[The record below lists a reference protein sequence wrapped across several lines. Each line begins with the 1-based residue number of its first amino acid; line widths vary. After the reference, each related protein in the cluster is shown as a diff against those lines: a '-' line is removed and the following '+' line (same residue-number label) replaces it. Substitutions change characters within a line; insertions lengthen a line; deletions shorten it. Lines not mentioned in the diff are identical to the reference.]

1 MAKWEPVQVDGQ
13 PFTAGVVLVDKPP
26 GISSFGI
33 VRKIRRLLSVKKVGH
48 AGTLDPFASGLLI
61 VCAGR
66 GATKNIDRFMNGRK
80 TYRACIQLGVETQ
93 TQDPEG
99 EVTAKCPVPVLSR
112 ADIESCLQGF
122 TGPLMQAPPPYS
134 AAKYKGKP
142 LYHYARKGVMIQ
154 KEPKSIEIYS
164 IACIG
169 YDRQAHRID
178 CEIVCSRGTYIRV
191 LAADIGKKLGCGA
204 YLLGLRRTGS
214 GNFSVEQSLV
224 GDVLDGDD
232 GLEQLLEKMMSIDE
246 ALLRCDEEGSDCF
259 RNDDNMQQVTDI

>member
-1 MAKWEPVQVDGQ
+1 MKNGI
-13 PFTAGVVLVDKPP
+13 LLIDKPAN
-26 GISSFGI
+26 ITSYDV
-33 VRKIRRLLSVKKVGH
+33 VRKLKKIFKTPKIGH

-66 GATKNIDRFMNGRK
+66 GATKHIDRFMNGRK

-99 EVTAKCPVPVLSR
+99 EVTAKCRVPVLSQ
-112 ADIESCLQGF
+112 ADIESCLQRF
-122 TGPLMQAPPPYS
+122 AGPQMQAPPPYS

-142 LYHYARKGVMIQ
+142 LYHYARKGVMIR
-154 KEPKSIEIYS
+154 KEPKAIEIYS
-164 IACIG
+164 ITCIG
-169 YDRQAHRID
+169 YDQEAGRID
-178 CEIVCSRGTYIRV
+178 CEITCSRGTYIRV
-191 LAADIGKKLGCGA
+191 LAADIGKRLCCGA
-204 YLLGLRRTGS
+204 HLHALRRTGS
-214 GNFSVEQSLV
+214 GNFSVDRSLA

-259 RNDDNMQQVTDI
+259 RNDDSM

>member
-1 MAKWEPVQVDGQ
+1 MAKWEPVQVNGQ
-13 PFTAGVVLVDKPP
+13 PFTAGVVLIDKPP

-48 AGTLDPFASGLLI
+48 AGTLDPFADGLLI

-66 GATKNIDRFMNGRK
+66 GATKHIDRFMRGRK
-80 TYRACIQLGVETQ
+80 TYRACIQLGVETE

-99 EVTAKCPVPVLSR
+99 AVTRRTQVPLLNR
-112 ADIESCLQGF
+112 DDIESCLQNF
-122 TGPLMQAPPPYS
+122 SGPQMQAPPPYS

-142 LYHYARKGVMIQ
+142 LYYYARKGVMIQ

-169 YDRQAHRID
+169 YDQQAHRID

-191 LAADIGKKLGCGA
+191 LAADIGSKLGCGA
-204 YLLGLRRTGS
+204 YLHELRRTGS
-214 GNFSVEQSLV
+214 GNFTVEHSLA
-224 GDVLDGDD
+224 GDVLDGDN
-232 GLEQLLEKMMSIDE
+232 GLEQLLEKMMNIDE

-259 RNDDNMQQVTDI
+259 RNDDNLQQVTDI